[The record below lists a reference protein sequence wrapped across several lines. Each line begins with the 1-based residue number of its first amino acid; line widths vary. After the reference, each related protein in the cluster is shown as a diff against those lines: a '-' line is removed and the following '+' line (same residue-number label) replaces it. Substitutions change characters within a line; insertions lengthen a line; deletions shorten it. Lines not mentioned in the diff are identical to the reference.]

1 MTTEDNFIFTIE
13 KEEGS
18 TFACST
24 LPDSKGSLHVDLW
37 CLCEGT
43 EIPLI
48 DSGTKEKLLDSEGN
62 QKTFKATSELLKNS
76 ILTSHNILFDQD
88 HDLETHIGD
97 VDLLYLDE
105 SFSKLGAKGIITNPL
120 WVKRIT
126 ENDYSGISVYGRF
139 TELNESPSLAIS
151 RISFLRNNPG
161 ACNKQKCY
169 VKESVAAAEGWDG
182 DKAKQSLFEKF
193 SDDEGNLQKNKLK
206 KYFLIVEESGENK
219 GDYKY
224 PIGEV
229 IDGTAKITKEGCWTA
244 FNFAN
249 RENEKKRHPGLV
261 NKLIKIMK
269 RESIELPP
277 SVKADNQS
285 NKILKGENMTLEL
298 NDEIKTFLK
307 ETITETVKTS
317 LEDVQT
323 SVMDS
328 MSEQFEQF
336 KAGFAA
342 NAPVGAPEGPDE
354 ETQVIEPLNF
364 WELAKENIGLTE
376 EEFTKLQEDAGKVP
390 DLAGKLTEYETRL
403 TTLDSELS
411 DAKAFITEV
420 EKKDLQNKLPPALR
434 DGVDT
439 LKEVIDGKE
448 VETEVP
454 KIDILYKEMKAD
466 PSKFYSKYGVE
477 MAKYEVNKTH
487 PGFAAGSAN
496 SDPKLEEYRSQLSQ
510 LIS

>member
-1 MTTEDNFIFTIE
+1 MTNDNDLSLFIKKEDLVFSCEQIQE
-13 KEEGS
+13 K
-18 TFACST
+18 
-24 LPDSKGSLHVDLW
+24 LQVDIW
-37 CLCEGT
+37 CLAEGT
-43 EIPLI
+43 KIPLVKR
-48 DSGTKEKLLDSEGN
+48 DTTEKLLDSEGN
-62 QKTFKATSELLKNS
+62 QLFYPVTSDLLKNS
-76 ILTSHNILFDQD
+76 ILTSSSSIIFDCN
-88 HDLETHIGD
+88 HDLETNLGP
-97 VDLLYLDE
+97 VSELYLDNYE
-105 SFSKLGAKGIITNPL
+105 KPSKLGAKGTIDNPL
-120 WVKRIT
+120 WIDKIVKD
-126 ENDYSGISVYGRF
+126 DYSGISIYGKF
-139 TELNESPSLAIS
+139 ADYNGQDSLNIS
-151 RISFLRNNPG
+151 RISFLDKNPG

-477 MAKYEVNKTH
+477 MAKYEVDKTH